1 MNSLKDIRP
10 RVALFEPRIP
20 QNTGTIGRSC
30 LAFNLS
36 LDIIKPTGFSFEDKY
51 LKRAG
56 LDYWSYVDLNLYES
70 FSEYKNQFIGSRIIG
85 LTKKSDNC
93 IENII
98 YKNNDIFLF
107 GREDTG
113 LPDNILNQCEIV
125 AGIPMPGGENNVI
138 TGGVRSLNLSVACGI
153 VCYCACQKL
162 DLLNTKK
169 T

>member
-1 MNSLKDIRP
+1 MNSSNKSRP

-30 LAFNLS
+30 LAFDLS

-56 LDYWSYVDLNLYES
+56 LDYWANVDLHLYES
-70 FSEYKNQFIGSRIIG
+70 FDQYKNLFINSRIIA
-85 LTKKSDNC
+85 LTKKSKNL
-93 IENII
+93 ISNIS
-98 YKNNDIFLF
+98 YKETDILLF

-113 LPDNILNQCEIV
+113 LPDNIKNNCDIV
-125 AGIPMPGGENNVI
+125 AGIPMPGGDSQLK

-153 VCYCACQKL
+153 VCYSVCLQL
-162 DLLNTKK
+162 DMLCK
-169 T
+169 